1 MSTIDEIGELERD
14 CFIFDLSSIPELKE
28 CINIFMDYWD
38 SGEIPSLDAAK
49 EMYTKA
55 FNNIE
60 IHENLDEAYLPL
72 FEELLNLSEEKNDNI
87 IELTDQENNILS
99 RINKVYHTYDEKL
112 FKDLYTHLYF
122 LWKHDIYLPKTEL
135 LKRINSILEHFTDLD
150 INIIREEL
158 K

>member
-99 RINKVYHTYDEKL
+99 RINKVYHMYDEKL
-112 FKDLYTHLYF
+112 FKDLYTHL
-122 LWKHDIYLPKTEL
+122 
-135 LKRINSILEHFTDLD
+135 
-150 INIIREEL
+150 
-158 K
+158 